1 MDTVAAIKERWPLL
15 VMCERCGLDIP
26 PKGKFRSPF
35 REDRNPSCEVYGERI
50 KDWSTGES
58 FDSIRVFSEMNRIS
72 NGEAIRRLSKELP
85 GEKPTMR
92 SESNGLVIPQFH
104 YSSAEAKQLA
114 ELRALSPAGIEFA
127 GVYLR
132 TLGFGNCCGYPSWF
146 LSDGN
151 KQVCEARRMNGEKFP
166 SFKNLPERK
175 PHTVKGSNKSFPL
188 GIRPPGR
195 VKIPANFP
203 CLLVEGGPDYLAACD
218 ILVESH
224 QEFLPVSM
232 LGSGMAIH
240 EDALPFFSGRRILIL
255 AHSDEN
261 GSGEKGAV
269 KWYHQLRKQGAKVS
283 VYKLAGAD
291 LNDQVSQVGAKAAAT
306 FLQNAFRV

>member
-1 MDTVAAIKERWPLL
+1 MDNIAKIKERWPLRA
-15 VMCERCGLDIP
+15 MCARLNIYIP
-26 PKGKFRSPF
+26 EKGKFHSPF
-35 REDRNPSCEVYGERI
+35 REDRNPSCEVYGETI
-50 KDWSTGES
+50 KDWSTGDS
-58 FDSIRVFSEMNRIS
+58 YDSIRVFAETNRIS
-72 NGEAIRRLSKELP
+72 NGETIRRLSKELP
-85 GEKPTMR
+85 GEKPTMK

-104 YSSAEAKQLA
+104 YSSDEAKQLA
-114 ELRALSPAGIEFA
+114 KLRALSPVGVEFA

-132 TLGFGNCCGYPSWF
+132 TLRFGTCCGYPSWF

-175 PHTVKGSNKSFPL
+175 PHTVKGSKKSFPL

-195 VKIPANFP
+195 VKIAPDLP
-203 CLLVEGGPDYLAACD
+203 CILVEGGPDYLAACD
-218 ILVESH
+218 VLVESD

-240 EDALPFFSGRRILIL
+240 EDALPFFSGRRVLIL

-261 GSGEKGAV
+261 GSGEKGAT
-269 KWYHQLRKQGAKVS
+269 KWYKQLRKQGAKVS
-283 VYKLAGAD
+283 VHELVGAD
-291 LNDQVSQVGAKAAAT
+291 LNDQVSQDGAKAVAT
-306 FLQNAFRV
+306 YLQDAFH